1 MWPFVTNLNRFQVM
15 SSTSN
20 SNSPSFA
27 TDFVTDEATPVFI
40 AQPVET
46 IPATTTAADNRANSQ
61 DDLQNMDVATIFISI
76 LVVTGLSLLSYLDSR
91 KQPDSS
97 LLPMAL
103 RTSPCKNCRYF
114 HNSGL
119 LKCAVHPTRVLTSEA
134 ENCLDC
140 EPGSN
145 H

>member
-1 MWPFVTNLNRFQVM
+1 M
-15 SSTSN
+15 SN
-20 SNSPSFA
+20 
-27 TDFVTDEATPVFI
+27 FVTDEANSVFI
-40 AQPVET
+40 AQSVET
-46 IPATTTAADNRANSQ
+46 VPATTTATGDRVDRQ
-61 DDLQNMDVATIFISI
+61 DGLQNMDVAAISI
-76 LVVTGLSLLSYLDSR
+76 PVLVVAGLSLLSYLDSR

-119 LKCAVHPTRVLTSEA
+119 LKCAVHPTQVLTSEA

-140 EPGSN
+140 EPDGN